1 MDNLYERN
9 HSRLAIL
16 ALMLTLLFSNVLIA
30 AEGPAERPLE
40 KITIAYSSLSGNMA
54 PLWITR
60 ERGFFRK
67 YGLDAQ
73 LVFIE
78 SGSTTV
84 QSLISKD
91 VLLAQMA
98 GAGVLQSRLRG
109 SDVVMIAGVINTL
122 TFKLY
127 VDKNIKQP
135 DQLKGKTVAVTRYGS
150 STDFA
155 LRYAL
160 ERYGLTP
167 EKDVAILQAGNMPAM
182 VAALESGKIQG
193 AILSSPFTLRAKN
206 MGFPLM
212 ADLQMLGLEYQH
224 TGLATT
230 QALIKAR
237 PDLVRNAMKAYIEG
251 IHYYKTHRAESLAI
265 LAKYLKTTDA
275 EVLTEVYEDVGLRLT
290 AEKPYP
296 TLRGIGIMLR
306 ELAATSPKTAAARPE
321 DFVDLTFIKELDSS
335 GFIDGLYKATPV
347 VAKRDDQRSTS
358 GPAVV
363 KENSTLAAEK
373 TKPTVTATKASA
385 ATLPDGS
392 REHIV
397 AAGHT
402 LSHLALMYYG
412 NSLRWDKI
420 YQANKT
426 AMKNPHYLYIGQ
438 KILIPS

>member
-1 MDNLYERN
+1 
-9 HSRLAIL
+9 
-16 ALMLTLLFSNVLIA
+16 
-30 AEGPAERPLE
+30 
-40 KITIAYSSLSGNMA
+40 
-54 PLWITR
+54 
-60 ERGFFRK
+60 
-67 YGLDAQ
+67 
-73 LVFIE
+73 
-78 SGSTTV
+78 V

-91 VLLAQMA
+91 VGFAQMA

-182 VAALESGKIQG
+182 VASLESGKIQG

-224 TGLATT
+224 TGLVTT

-265 LAKYLKTTDA
+265 LSKYLKTTDA
-275 EVLTEVYEDVGLRLT
+275 ELLTEVYENVGLRLT
-290 AEKPYP
+290 LRNRILRCVESGLCYGNWLQQTPKPLQRG
-296 TLRGIGIMLR
+296 LR
-306 ELAATSPKTAAARPE
+306 
-321 DFVDLTFIKELDSS
+321 
-335 GFIDGLYKATPV
+335 
-347 VAKRDDQRSTS
+347 
-358 GPAVV
+358 
-363 KENSTLAAEK
+363 
-373 TKPTVTATKASA
+373 
-385 ATLPDGS
+385 
-392 REHIV
+392 
-397 AAGHT
+397 T
-402 LSHLALMYYG
+402 LS
-412 NSLRWDKI
+412 
-420 YQANKT
+420 T
-426 AMKNPHYLYIGQ
+426 
-438 KILIPS
+438 